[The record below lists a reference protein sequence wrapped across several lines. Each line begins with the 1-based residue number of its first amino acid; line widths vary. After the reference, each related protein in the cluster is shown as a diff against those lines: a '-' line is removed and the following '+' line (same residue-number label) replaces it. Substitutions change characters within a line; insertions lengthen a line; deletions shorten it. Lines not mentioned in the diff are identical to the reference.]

1 MANNE
6 LKYWGVNNPKLAIL
20 LSLLMFAIMSVGIS
34 KMEFTS
40 DYRYFFSKQNPELL
54 TFDEHQLRFGKGD
67 NIMVVLAFKEE
78 IYTQR
83 NLHLIEKFTE
93 EAWQTPLSTRI
104 DSVSNFQHVYVVDDD
119 IFVDSLVEDALKLS
133 DSDIAEKKT
142 IAENEPVISGFLVSD
157 DATHTAINIT
167 VVSPDTSPEKANA
180 EALAFVNALIQKFET
195 EYPDV
200 KFYTSGQ
207 LVIDQGFMD
216 AAMADASTLIP
227 AMYITLVVFLWLF
240 LSSFIAMLG
249 TMLVVAFSSAAGI
262 GLGCWLGLPMSTVA
276 ISAPLIILT
285 LAVADSVHLLAS
297 LIYELQ
303 HGQNKR
309 NALIQ
314 AIDLNLK
321 PIFLTSLTTVIGF
334 LSLNFNESPPVR
346 DMGNIVAIGVVLAF
360 LYSLVFLPAF
370 IMLCPLKVKLK
381 ESGEHKI
388 FCWFAKKIT
397 AHHTFI
403 GVSVIVVTIALGWA
417 ASKNELNDMLFEF
430 FGEQMQMRQD
440 INYIKDNMTGIMGLN
455 YTVYSKGN
463 DGITDPEYVNN
474 LDAFSDW
481 LSVQPGVLHV
491 SSYSDIIKRL
501 NKMLNGND
509 ENYYK
514 APDSREAISQ
524 NLFVY
529 EMSLPF
535 GMDLN
540 NQIDFRREATKLSLR
555 VGNLKTR
562 EMIELKESADQWLAE
577 NTPTWFRA
585 EATGPDYMFAK
596 ITFRTI
602 SSMTMGTLLALVLI
616 SLTLIVSLRNWK
628 LGLISFIPNV
638 IPLVFAFGIWGIFVG
653 EVGLI
658 ASSVSVIGLGLIIDD
673 NVHFLTKYQ
682 RAVNVLG
689 HSEEDAIEYA
699 FQRVGPAL
707 TITTFILV
715 VGFAILGYSSFK
727 PNSQMGILTS
737 LTIAAAIAI
746 TFLLLPAML
755 LWFKGILGVKT
766 PTEENETLEN
776 STVVN
781 SEAG

>member
-1 MANNE
+1 MTNNE
-6 LKYWGVNNPKLAIL
+6 LKYWGVNNPKVAVF
-20 LSLLMFAIMSVGIS
+20 LSLLMFVIISIGIY

-40 DYRYFFSKQNPELL
+40 DYRYFFSEKNPELL

-67 NIMVVLAFKEE
+67 NIMVVMAFKEE
-78 IYTQR
+78 IYTPR

-93 EAWQTPLSTRI
+93 EAWQTPLSSRV
-104 DSVSNFQHVYVVDDD
+104 DSVSNFQHVFVEDDD
-119 IFVDSLVEDALKLS
+119 IFVDSLIIDAINLNTE
-133 DSDIAEKKT
+133 DIAKKKS
-142 IAENEPVISGFLVSD
+142 IAENEPVISGFLVSE

-167 VVSPDTSPEKANA
+167 VISPDTKPEKANA
-180 EALAFVNALIQKFET
+180 EAVAFVNTLIKKFEAQ
-195 EYPDV
+195 YPDV

-216 AAMADASTLIP
+216 AAMLDASTLIP

-240 LSSFIAMLG
+240 LSSFLAMLG
-249 TMLVVAFSSAAGI
+249 TMFVVLFSSAAGI
-262 GLGCWLGLPMSTVA
+262 GMGCWLGLPMSTVA

-346 DMGNIVAIGVVLAF
+346 DMGNIVAIGVILAF
-360 LYSLVFLPAF
+360 IYSLVFLPAF
-370 IMLCPLKVKLK
+370 IMLCPLKVKPK

-388 FCWFAKKIT
+388 FCWFARKIS

-403 GVSVIVVTIALGWA
+403 GISVLVTSITLGWV
-417 ASKNELNDMLFEF
+417 ASKNELNDMLFDF

-455 YTVYSKGN
+455 YTIYSKEN
-463 DGITDPEYVNN
+463 DGVTDPEYVNN
-474 LDAFSDW
+474 LDKFTHW
-481 LSVQPGVLHV
+481 LSEQPGVLHV

-509 ENYYK
+509 QSFYKTPEN
-514 APDSREAISQ
+514 REAVSQ

-540 NQIDFRREATKLSLR
+540 NQIDFSREATKLSLR
-555 VGNLKTR
+555 VDNLKTQ
-562 EMIELKESADQWLAE
+562 EMVDLKEKADQWLTE
-577 NTPTWFRA
+577 NTPDWFRA

-602 SSMTMGTLLALVLI
+602 SSMTWGTLLALVLI
-616 SLTLIVSLRNWK
+616 SLTLIVSLRSWK

-638 IPLVFAFGIWGIFVG
+638 IPLVFAFGVWGFFVG
-653 EVGLI
+653 EIGLI

-707 TITTFILV
+707 TITTVILV
-715 VGFAILGYSSFK
+715 MGFAILGFSNFK

-737 LTIAAAIAI
+737 LTIAAALTI

-755 LWFKGILGVKT
+755 LWFKPFLSEKHAT
-766 PTEENETLEN
+766 EN
-776 STVVN
+776 SNSFKINPVEN
-781 SEAG
+781 SEA